1 MRGFMKIK
9 TKIPDFNLE
18 RHYELMKS
26 NWIPLNEPRN
36 IYSAIALSFPLM
48 ILNALVTLGLLSIF
62 VPLSLMLSDINSGSI
77 SISIEL
83 RHLIGLISLLLLHEV
98 LHLISIPGFWRSG
111 TTYMGLTPV
120 GGFVYSEESISKLR
134 HISITLTPFLVISVI
149 LPILMGFFNLLT
161 QFFIVLI
168 LLNSMA
174 SSVDIL
180 NMILVVAQVPK
191 GSQITS
197 NGPKTYWKSR

>member
-1 MRGFMKIK
+1 MKIK

-18 RHYELMKS
+18 RHYELVKS

-36 IYSAIALSFPLM
+36 VYSSIALSFPLM
-48 ILNALVTLGLLSIF
+48 MMNALITLGLLSICT
-62 VPLSLMLSDINSGSI
+62 PLPLMLSDINSGSI
-77 SISIEL
+77 SISIDL
-83 RHLIGLISLLLLHEV
+83 RHLMALIILLLLHEA
-98 LHLISIPGFWRSG
+98 LHLISIPGFWKSE
-111 TTYMGLTPV
+111 TTSFGITPV
-120 GGFVYSEESISKLR
+120 GGFIYSEESIPKWR
-134 HISITLTPFLVISVI
+134 HICITLAPFLVISIIIPMLLV
-149 LPILMGFFNLLT
+149 FFNLLT

-168 LLNSMA
+168 ILNSMA

-180 NMILVVAQVPK
+180 NLVLVATQVPK